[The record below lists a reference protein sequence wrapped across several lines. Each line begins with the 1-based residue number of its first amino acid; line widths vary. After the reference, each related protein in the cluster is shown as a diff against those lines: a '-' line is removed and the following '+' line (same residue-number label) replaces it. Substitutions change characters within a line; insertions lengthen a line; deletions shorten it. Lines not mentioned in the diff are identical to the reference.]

1 MKNLYA
7 EMSRYGVSNFD
18 IQNILKCSEKTVR
31 NKLNGLTEFS
41 ISEARKIRDT
51 YFPGLRLEYLFSTD
65 DNQKSA

>member
-7 EMSRYGVSNFD
+7 EMIRYGVSTSD
-18 IQNILKCSEKTVR
+18 IQNLLECSEKTVR

-51 YFPGLRLEYLFSTD
+51 YFRGLRLEYLFSTD
-65 DNQKSA
+65 DQKSA